1 MHKKGLT
8 TVYCRS
14 RHVFVFFIFICFTDD
29 YLQLGMST
37 TSDVMARARPG
48 YRGLGSA
55 FAAQGFTNH
64 KPKPWAKLR
73 HGLGSASA

>member
-14 RHVFVFFIFICFTDD
+14 RHVFDFFIFICFTDD

-37 TSDVMARARPG
+37 TSETVTTATSYQKGTQDEG
-48 YRGLGSA
+48 YHH
-55 FAAQGFTNH
+55 Q
-64 KPKPWAKLR
+64 P
-73 HGLGSASA
+73 